1 MTELILGVIVLLLIA
16 NLYFIIN
23 GRKDNKDDDQLE
35 RNIRDE
41 FARNRVESLEGTK
54 GVREEITNQ
63 MTRMSDVQNKQMDSM
78 TRSNEERMD
87 RLIRVLE
94 SKLSSLQE
102 DNNKRLDKM
111 QEIVDEK
118 LQTTLEKR
126 LGESFT
132 LVSKR
137 LEEVHK
143 GLGEMQNLATGVG
156 DLKKVL
162 SNVKARGVIG
172 EYQLENILEQI
183 LHRDQYE
190 KNVNTVPGTRTHVE
204 FAVKMPG
211 KEDGQNLWLP
221 IDSKF
226 PMEDYRYLLEAYD
239 NGDKAM
245 IELYTKQLV
254 QAIKNF
260 AKDINNKYIEPPYTT
275 DFGVMFLPVEGLYA
289 EVLRQPGLFEIIQR
303 EYRVV
308 ITGPTTLAAL
318 LNSLQMGFRTL
329 AIEQRS
335 GEVWNLLG
343 VVKTEFHKFGEILDK
358 TKKKLQEA
366 SNVID
371 QASSKS
377 RNIEKKLKNVQEL
390 PDVDKPKLIV
400 NRKKEDDD
408 LFSSA
413 S

>member
-1 MTELILGVIVLLLIA
+1 MLGAVLFVGL
-16 NLYFIIN
+16 
-23 GRKDNKDDDQLE
+23 RKGNDKPDTSDLE
-35 RNIRDE
+35 KRISDE
-41 FARNRVESLEGTK
+41 FARSRVESNEGSK
-54 GVREEITNQ
+54 GVREELTNQ
-63 MTRMSDVQNKQMDSM
+63 MTKMSDVQNKQMDSM
-78 TRSNEERMD
+78 TRSNEERME
-87 RLIRVLE
+87 RLIKTLE
-94 SKLSSLQE
+94 TKLSRLQE
-102 DNNKRLDKM
+102 DNNKRLEKM

-126 LGESFT
+126 LGESFNQ
-132 LVSKR
+132 VSKR

-143 GLGEMQNLATGVG
+143 GLGEMQSLATGVG

-162 SNVKARGVIG
+162 SNVKARGIIG

-204 FAVKMPG
+204 FAVKLPG
-211 KEDGQNLWLP
+211 KDKEETVWLP
-221 IDSKF
+221 MDSKF
-226 PMEDYRYLLEAYD
+226 PLEDYRYLLDAYES
-239 NGDKAM
+239 GDVAQ
-245 IELYTKQLV
+245 IEQYTKQLV
-254 QAIKNF
+254 NAVKGF
-260 AKDINNKYIEPPYTT
+260 AKDISSKYLEPPYTT
-275 DFGVMFLPVEGLYA
+275 DFAIMFLPVEGLYA

-303 EYRVV
+303 EMKVI

-343 VVKTEFHKFGEILDK
+343 TVKTEFHKFGNILDK

-377 RNIEKKLKNVQEL
+377 RNIEKKLKDVQDL
-390 PDVDKPKLIV
+390 PESEKPKLIV
-400 NRKKEDDD
+400 NRAKDDDD
-408 LFSSA
+408 LFSSV